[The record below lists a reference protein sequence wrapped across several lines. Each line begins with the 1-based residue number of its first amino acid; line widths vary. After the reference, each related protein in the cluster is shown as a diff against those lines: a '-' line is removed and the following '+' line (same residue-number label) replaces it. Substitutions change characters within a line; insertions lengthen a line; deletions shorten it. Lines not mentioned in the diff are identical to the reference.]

1 MRDAGREN
9 QWFCFEL
16 CLKGALYHRFSR
28 ACQPRW
34 IFRCFVHGSRRRV
47 QVRCPIVH
55 TVCEYLD
62 GRWRCRCWRSCE
74 WVAEDQFRP
83 GTSLL
88 LQFSTQSFTV
98 ADRSS
103 LYALFYSQLLPRG
116 LQFGASVLDVMELPL
131 SAFDD
136 GDLKEGFDLFMLMQV
151 RIAKFPF
158 IMS

>member
-1 MRDAGREN
+1 M
-9 QWFCFEL
+9 
-16 CLKGALYHRFSR
+16 
-28 ACQPRW
+28 
-34 IFRCFVHGSRRRV
+34 
-47 QVRCPIVH
+47 
-55 TVCEYLD
+55 
-62 GRWRCRCWRSCE
+62 
-74 WVAEDQFRP
+74 
-83 GTSLL
+83 
-88 LQFSTQSFTV
+88 